1 MDMELKKKVR
11 FLVNCGW
18 YKDISGNYSHQA
30 YYGLTLSVEGISAMS
45 WEDLRVKEQEMR
57 KYL

>member
-1 MDMELKKKVR
+1 MELKKKVR
-11 FLVNCGW
+11 FLVNRGW
-18 YKDISGNYSHQA
+18 YKSISGGYSYQA
-30 YYGLTLSVEGISAMS
+30 YCGLTLFVEEISAMS

>member
-11 FLVNCGW
+11 FLVNRGW
-18 YKDISGNYSHQA
+18 YKDISGNYSHRA
-30 YYGLTLSVEGISAMS
+30 YYGFTLSVEDISAMS